1 MQAAEDSS
9 PVVPAPVE
17 RPRAYPLLFWG
28 AALAVLALDQA
39 TKAAVR
45 ASLERGESWPDWDF
59 PFRLT
64 YLTNSGAAWG
74 ILQDQT
80 VFLIIMATIGIGAIY
95 LYYRN
100 PPYSHW
106 SASLG
111 IGLLLGGA
119 LGNLTDRVRLGR
131 VTDFFDPDN
140 FPAFNVAD
148 SAINIGIAVLVFGY
162 LAWGSKERV
171 ASGQEQAA
179 GSQDLEPRT
188 EKTPDAAPPADG

>member
-1 MQAAEDSS
+1 MQGTEDSS
-9 PVVPAPVE
+9 PAGTAAPA
-17 RPRAYPLLFWG
+17 RPRAYPTLFWG
-28 AALAVLALDQA
+28 AALAVLLLDQA
-39 TKAAVR
+39 TKAIVR
-45 ASLERGESWPDWDF
+45 ASLDRGESWPDWDF

-80 VFLIIMATIGIGAIY
+80 VFLIVMAVIGIGAIY

-100 PPYSHW
+100 PPYGHW

-119 LGNLTDRVRLGR
+119 LGNLTDRIRLGR

-148 SAINIGIAVLVFGY
+148 SAINVGIAVLVIGY
-162 LAWGSKERV
+162 LARGSKESTR
-171 ASGQEQAA
+171 EPQAERA
-179 GSQDLEPRT
+179 EESQDER
-188 EKTPDAAPPADG
+188 DAPAEG